1 MVNTFIA
8 ISILFLVELS
18 FQVKNNCDLSK
29 IEDKC
34 ELGAAYCALGE
45 FPYCA
50 SCSENK
56 ILAASY
62 RDVYNCVQID
72 YTLCSYIPKCLICDE
87 EGSCNYCAI
96 GFTSYN
102 GNCFEKEDNKCDD
115 ENCVSC
121 IEDGKICIYCSLEY
135 ALSSDHKCV
144 SNKNTINNNC
154 AKYDSN
160 KDSNNDNICSI
171 CHFEY
176 LMNYD
181 YKGCRKYNNRSGK

>member
-1 MVNTFIA
+1 MNVTRLNSLIVMPSEETK
-8 ISILFLVELS
+8 S
-18 FQVKNNCDLSK
+18 NNVIFDN
-29 IEDKC
+29 DD
-34 ELGAAYCALGE
+34 
-45 FPYCA
+45 
-50 SCSENK
+50 N
-56 ILAASY
+56 
-62 RDVYNCVQID
+62 NQID
-72 YTLCSYIPKCLICDE
+72 EKVVIQKKEIIYSRLYSIITKLNPLESRFIKPFIDIAKNE
-87 EGSCNYCAI
+87 GGSCNYCAI

-102 GNCFEKEDNKCDD
+102 GNCFEKEDKKCDD

-171 CHFEY
+171 CHFGY